1 MKKIIAVLFL
11 VFTYNL
17 SAQMPDFSAEVKTEM
32 QKVEVMAGK
41 WEGKGWRQNPSGEKS
56 YSNVSENIYWKLN
69 GTILVME
76 GVGTTDE
83 GSVVHNAF
91 GVLSYNPF
99 QKKYRMSSQLSNGM
113 STDANF
119 EVTEPNK
126 IFKWWFEDGRGG
138 TIRYTINN
146 DGKNWNEIGEY
157 SRDGN
162 NWSKFFEMNLIRS
175 E

>member
-1 MKKIIAVLFL
+1 
-11 VFTYNL
+11 
-17 SAQMPDFSAEVKTEM
+17 MPDFSAEVKTEM

-41 WEGKGWRQNPSGEKS
+41 WEGKGWRQNPNGEKS
-56 YSNVSENIYWKLN
+56 YSMVSENLHWKLD
-69 GTILVME
+69 GTVLIME
-76 GVGTTDE
+76 GIGKTEE
-83 GSVVHNAF
+83 GATVHNAF
-91 GVLSYNPF
+91 GVLSYNHF
-99 QKKYRMSSQLSNGM
+99 QKKYSMTSHLSNGL

-119 EVTEPNK
+119 EVIEPNK

-146 DGKNWNEIGEY
+146 DGKNWNEEGEY

-162 NWSKFFEMNLIRS
+162 NWNKFFEMNLVRV

>member
-1 MKKIIAVLFL
+1 MKKLIVILFL

-17 SAQMPDFSAEVKTEM
+17 FAQMPDFSVEVKTEM

-41 WEGKGWRQNPSGEKS
+41 WEGKGWRQNPNGEKS
-56 YSNVSENIYWKLN
+56 FSNVSENLYWKLD

-76 GVGTTDE
+76 GVGKTAE
-83 GSVVHNAF
+83 GNVVHNAF

-119 EVTEPNK
+119 EVIESNK
-126 IFKWWFEDGRGG
+126 SFKWWFEAGRGG
-138 TIRYTINN
+138 TIRYTINM
-146 DGKNWNEIGEY
+146 DGKNWSEIGDY

-162 NWSKFFEMNLIRS
+162 NWSKFFEMNLNKV